1 MSDFRRIQLFHGP
14 LAMNLAFHVEIVI
27 VAGKLHHTATAAAEP
42 DQSAPVRHMAP
53 PVLTWPYRY

>member
-42 DQSAPVRHMAP
+42 DQTAWRHI
-53 PVLTWPYRY
+53 WPRRY